1 MGTIA
6 ELLGIDLSGEEPS
19 EPAGAS
25 GDEDGAASGEGEAP
39 EAAAAA
45 ASSDPVGEAVM
56 AAVLAE
62 AALDPADARADLA
75 LDGPEL
81 DLDRLGR
88 YSVVTAIEHGLGVR
102 VPDVD
107 VEAMGTLGDLLETAR
122 ALAGHSDGR
131 RGRAQR

>member
-102 VPDVD
+102 FPDVD

-122 ALAGHSDGR
+122 ALAGNPDGR